1 MESTITTLKVQIL
14 DFSPEFR
21 DDFKRLNT
29 EWMNANFG
37 KSTDNHLDRPE
48 AIIENGGYILFAE
61 HKGQI
66 VGTCAILKE
75 SNKLFEITDMS
86 VTPELRGQNIGKQI
100 LSAAIER
107 VKKANARQIY
117 LVTSSKLTTSV
128 EMFKTY
134 GFREAGFDA
143 EMSRYDATDI
153 KMTLNLK

>member
-1 MESTITTLKVQIL
+1 MEATITTLKVKIL

-29 EWMNANFG
+29 EWMTAHFG

-48 AIIENGGYILFAE
+48 AIIENGGYILFAQ

-75 SNKLFEITDMS
+75 SNKIFEIADMS
-86 VTPELRGQNIGKQI
+86 VTPEFRGRNIGKQL
-100 LSAAIER
+100 LSEAIER
-107 VKKANARQIY
+107 VRKANAREIY
-117 LVTSSKLTTSV
+117 LITSSKLTISL

-134 GFREAGFDA
+134 GFRETGFDA
-143 EMSRYDATDI
+143 EMSIYDATDI
-153 KMTLNLK
+153 KMKLNLK

>member
-1 MESTITTLKVQIL
+1 MDTAITTLKVQIL
-14 DFSPEFR
+14 DFSPAFK

-29 EWMNANFG
+29 EWMTAYFG

-48 AIIENGGYILFAE
+48 TIIENGGYILFAE

-75 SNKLFEITDMS
+75 NNKIFEIADMS
-86 VTPELRGQNIGKQI
+86 VTPEFRGRNIGKQL
-100 LSAAIER
+100 LSEAIER
-107 VKKANARQIY
+107 VRKANAREVY
-117 LVTSSKLTTSV
+117 VVTSSKLTISL

-134 GFREAGFDA
+134 GFRETGFDA
-143 EMSRYDATDI
+143 ELSIYDATDI

>member
-1 MESTITTLKVQIL
+1 MEATITTLKVKIL
-14 DFSPEFR
+14 DFTPEYR
-21 DDFKRLNT
+21 DDFKRLNN
-29 EWMNANFG
+29 EWMTAYFG

-48 AIIENGGYILFAE
+48 EILDNGGYILFAE

-75 SNKLFEITDMS
+75 SNKLFEIADMS
-86 VTPELRGQNIGKQI
+86 VTPEFRGRNIGKQI
-100 LSAAIER
+100 LAAAIER

-117 LVTSSKLTTSV
+117 LITSSKLTVSV

-134 GFREAGFDA
+134 GFHQTGFDA
-143 EMSRYDATDI
+143 EMSMYNATDI

>member
-1 MESTITTLKVQIL
+1 MEDTITTLKVQIV

-21 DDFKRLNT
+21 DDFKSLNA
-29 EWMNANFG
+29 EWMTAFFG
-37 KSTDNHLDRPE
+37 KNTDNHLDRPE
-48 AIIENGGYILFAE
+48 SIVENGGYILFAE

-75 SNKLFEITDMS
+75 SNKRFEIANMS
-86 VTPELRGQNIGKQI
+86 VTPEFRGRNIGKQL
-100 LSAAIER
+100 LSAAVER
-107 VKKANARQIY
+107 VKKANAREIY
-117 LVTSSKLTTSV
+117 LVTSSKLTISV

-143 EMSRYDATDI
+143 ELSMYDATDI